1 MAEFSSR
8 HFLFIVFATIL
19 VSSCRAGRQ
28 MAAFSESSFG
38 GAGANFDTSTDFG
51 GVAVKSAS
59 LTGPTSEVSTDFKKP
74 LKTFDT
80 LESHEVFDCNQE
92 SLECSRDL
100 QIRELAAHV
109 DYVYASVKP

>member
-28 MAAFSESSFG
+28 MAAFS
-38 GAGANFDTSTDFG
+38 DFG